1 MNWQGV
7 FLVFSGLI
15 LMMLLA
21 LPLLRTPQTASK
33 AQLEEAMAPVL
44 RRAFRDPSYILI
56 FVGFFSC
63 GYQLGFL
70 DIAFPRNG
78 DRDVRPHPAG
88 LCA

>member
-33 AQLEEAMAPVL
+33 AQLEEAMAPCSGV
-44 RRAFRDPSYILI
+44 PS
-56 FVGFFSC
+56 
-63 GYQLGFL
+63 
-70 DIAFPRNG
+70 AT
-78 DRDVRPHPAG
+78 HPTS
-88 LCA
+88 